1 MSNTEQA
8 FRAESASPAHTM
20 KRWWG
25 KYRFWL
31 ICSGAFITLSLLG
44 YFLGTGSGQTAGA
57 LSITNPAPA
66 GAQAAASVLR
76 TQGVTVTAADSLA
89 AATAAL
95 DANGPGTST
104 VLFYDPKNLLS
115 SAQVASLSLRA
126 EKAGAAIVAI
136 TPAPLAVK
144 GLSAEIS
151 SSGTTAGTPT
161 VAPQCTQPDAVAAG
175 MIDGSAGNNGK
186 GPLHLYKGVQTCFM
200 PSGTAGT
207 AGGYL
212 AGNGTGSVV
221 VLGNAGII
229 SNQNLANRG
238 NAALAFRLLGDSP
251 NLIWYTASVKDI
263 PVADQPPTLAEFT
276 PEWIFP
282 ASAWLLLV
290 AVLGM
295 LWKGRRNGPLVAEP
309 LPVIVK
315 SSETLTGRARLY
327 QDARAVETAIQ
338 TLRQAA
344 LTRLART
351 LRLGNAAPPAAV
363 AEAAAAATGRK
374 QLDVH
379 ALLLGAAP
387 TSEKDMLSMAAEL
400 AALEEEVAQR

>member
-1 MSNTEQA
+1 MSGTEQA
-8 FRAESASPAHTM
+8 FRADSPSPAQDAR
-20 KRWWG
+20 RWWG

-31 ICSGAFITLSLLG
+31 ICLGAFITLSLLG
-44 YFLGTGSGQTAGA
+44 YFLGSGPDKTAGA

-76 TQGVTVTAADSLA
+76 QQGVNVSAADSLA

-115 SAQVASLSLRA
+115 PAQVAALSLRA
-126 EKAGAAIVAI
+126 RETGAALVAI
-136 TPAPLAVK
+136 APAPLALK
-144 GLSAEIS
+144 GLGAEMSSA
-151 SSGTTAGTPT
+151 GTTAGTPS

-175 MIDGSAGNNGK
+175 VIDGGAGNGDRR
-186 GPLHLYKGVQTCFM
+186 PLHLYKGAQTCFM
-200 PSGTAGT
+200 PSGA

-212 AGNGTGSVV
+212 AVNGTGSVV
-221 VLGNAGII
+221 ALGNAGII

-238 NAALAFRLLGDSP
+238 NAALTLRILGGTP
-251 NLIWYTASVKDI
+251 NLIWYTASVQDI
-263 PVADQPPTLAEFT
+263 PVAEQPPTLSEFT

-309 LPVIVK
+309 LPVVVK

-327 QDARAVETAIQ
+327 QDARAVETATR
-338 TLRQAA
+338 TLQHAA
-344 LTRLART
+344 VSRLAHT
-351 LRLGNAAPPAAV
+351 LRLGHAAPPAAV
-363 AEAAAAATGRK
+363 ADAVAAATGRR
-374 QLDVH
+374 QADVH
-379 ALLLGAAP
+379 ALLLGQAP
-387 TSEKDMLSMAAEL
+387 TSEKVMLSMAAEL